1 MAYREQH
8 GPELREDV
16 PAASASFPTMDE
28 LRVEP
33 ERDVVQKQPL
43 AHAPDVDPPLL
54 AREGR
59 ERRDGIVAVEAE
71 VAREVVASPVRDDDE
86 GKTTLDG
93 DLRDSS
99 E

>member
-16 PAASASFPTMDE
+16 PAASTAFPTMDE

-93 DLRDSS
+93 DLRDSG